1 MDREQK
7 ILVEEKE
14 FSNLYEDMA
23 KEFLTSLKFDNS
35 VSDNN
40 NQLLFLSC
48 FENSLSY
55 FADEIYENFKNDID
69 PIDKFNNLNKWRELS
84 KIKIFSNIISEEI
97 ENNGF
102 INQINDSKKNRFI
115 LTKVVEFTADVA
127 KYFCRGEVSYK
138 PLQILNHD
146 SCADTLESL
155 GYYEKISELLRLSI
169 PFLQEIML
177 SYKANVIVD
186 RRNVVLSNPMI
197 DITEKAIK
205 LIDDNLGDGAKSL
218 N

>member
-1 MDREQK
+1 
-7 ILVEEKE
+7 
-14 FSNLYEDMA
+14 MA

-102 INQINDSKKNRFI
+102 INQINDSKY
-115 LTKVVEFTADVA
+115 KVADNSIQNLIISNESNTLKKFNLLLD
-127 KYFCRGEVSYK
+127 KYKTFK
-138 PLQILNHD
+138 D
-146 SCADTLESL
+146 
-155 GYYEKISELLRLSI
+155 LLRK
-169 PFLQEIML
+169 ML
-177 SYKANVIVD
+177 H
-186 RRNVVLSNPMI
+186 
-197 DITEKAIK
+197 EC
-205 LIDDNLGDGAKSL
+205 
-218 N
+218 

>member
-55 FADEIYENFKNDID
+55 FADEVYENFKNDID

-102 INQINDSKKNRFI
+102 INQINDSKY
-115 LTKVVEFTADVA
+115 KVADNSIQNLIISNESNTLKKFNLLLD
-127 KYFCRGEVSYK
+127 KYKTFK
-138 PLQILNHD
+138 D
-146 SCADTLESL
+146 
-155 GYYEKISELLRLSI
+155 LLRK
-169 PFLQEIML
+169 ML
-177 SYKANVIVD
+177 H
-186 RRNVVLSNPMI
+186 
-197 DITEKAIK
+197 EC
-205 LIDDNLGDGAKSL
+205 
-218 N
+218 

>member
-55 FADEIYENFKNDID
+55 FADEIYENFKNDLD
-69 PIDKFNNLNKWRELS
+69 SIDKFNNLNKWKELS

-97 ENNGF
+97 KDTGF
-102 INQINDSKKNRFI
+102 INQVNDSKY
-115 LTKVVEFTADVA
+115 KVADNSIQNLIISNESNTLKKFNSLLD
-127 KYFCRGEVSYK
+127 KYKTFK
-138 PLQILNHD
+138 
-146 SCADTLESL
+146 
-155 GYYEKISELLRLSI
+155 ELLRK
-169 PFLQEIML
+169 ML
-177 SYKANVIVD
+177 H
-186 RRNVVLSNPMI
+186 
-197 DITEKAIK
+197 EC
-205 LIDDNLGDGAKSL
+205 
-218 N
+218 

>member
-1 MDREQK
+1 M
-7 ILVEEKE
+7 EEKE

-55 FADEIYENFKNDID
+55 FADEIYQNFKNDID

-102 INQINDSKKNRFI
+102 INQINDSKY
-115 LTKVVEFTADVA
+115 KVADNSIQNLIISNESNTLKKFNLLLD
-127 KYFCRGEVSYK
+127 KYKTFK
-138 PLQILNHD
+138 D
-146 SCADTLESL
+146 
-155 GYYEKISELLRLSI
+155 LLRK
-169 PFLQEIML
+169 ML
-177 SYKANVIVD
+177 H
-186 RRNVVLSNPMI
+186 
-197 DITEKAIK
+197 EC
-205 LIDDNLGDGAKSL
+205 
-218 N
+218 

>member
-1 MDREQK
+1 M
-7 ILVEEKE
+7 EEKE

-102 INQINDSKKNRFI
+102 INQINDSKY
-115 LTKVVEFTADVA
+115 KVADNSIQNLIISNESNTLKKFNSLLD
-127 KYFCRGEVSYK
+127 KYKTFK
-138 PLQILNHD
+138 
-146 SCADTLESL
+146 
-155 GYYEKISELLRLSI
+155 ELLRK
-169 PFLQEIML
+169 ML
-177 SYKANVIVD
+177 H
-186 RRNVVLSNPMI
+186 
-197 DITEKAIK
+197 EC
-205 LIDDNLGDGAKSL
+205 
-218 N
+218 

>member
-69 PIDKFNNLNKWRELS
+69 AIDKFNNLNKWRELS

-102 INQINDSKKNRFI
+102 INQINDSKY
-115 LTKVVEFTADVA
+115 KVADNSIQNLIISNESNTLKKFNLLLD
-127 KYFCRGEVSYK
+127 KYKTFK
-138 PLQILNHD
+138 D
-146 SCADTLESL
+146 
-155 GYYEKISELLRLSI
+155 LLRK
-169 PFLQEIML
+169 ML
-177 SYKANVIVD
+177 H
-186 RRNVVLSNPMI
+186 
-197 DITEKAIK
+197 EC
-205 LIDDNLGDGAKSL
+205 
-218 N
+218 

>member
-1 MDREQK
+1 M
-7 ILVEEKE
+7 EEKE

-55 FADEIYENFKNDID
+55 FADEVYENFKNDID

-102 INQINDSKKNRFI
+102 INQINDSKY
-115 LTKVVEFTADVA
+115 KVADNTIQNLIISNESNTLKKFNLLLD
-127 KYFCRGEVSYK
+127 KYKTFK
-138 PLQILNHD
+138 D
-146 SCADTLESL
+146 
-155 GYYEKISELLRLSI
+155 LLRK
-169 PFLQEIML
+169 ML
-177 SYKANVIVD
+177 H
-186 RRNVVLSNPMI
+186 
-197 DITEKAIK
+197 EC
-205 LIDDNLGDGAKSL
+205 
-218 N
+218 

>member
-1 MDREQK
+1 M
-7 ILVEEKE
+7 EEKE

-69 PIDKFNNLNKWRELS
+69 AIDKFNNLNKWRELS

-102 INQINDSKKNRFI
+102 INQINDSKY
-115 LTKVVEFTADVA
+115 KVADNSIQNLIISNESNTLKKFNLLLD
-127 KYFCRGEVSYK
+127 KYKTFK
-138 PLQILNHD
+138 D
-146 SCADTLESL
+146 
-155 GYYEKISELLRLSI
+155 LLRK
-169 PFLQEIML
+169 ML
-177 SYKANVIVD
+177 H
-186 RRNVVLSNPMI
+186 
-197 DITEKAIK
+197 EC
-205 LIDDNLGDGAKSL
+205 
-218 N
+218 

>member
-102 INQINDSKKNRFI
+102 INQINDSKY
-115 LTKVVEFTADVA
+115 KVADNSIQNLIISNESNTLKKFNSLLD
-127 KYFCRGEVSYK
+127 KYKTFK
-138 PLQILNHD
+138 
-146 SCADTLESL
+146 
-155 GYYEKISELLRLSI
+155 ELLRK
-169 PFLQEIML
+169 ML
-177 SYKANVIVD
+177 H
-186 RRNVVLSNPMI
+186 
-197 DITEKAIK
+197 EC
-205 LIDDNLGDGAKSL
+205 
-218 N
+218 

>member
-1 MDREQK
+1 
-7 ILVEEKE
+7 
-14 FSNLYEDMA
+14 MA

-55 FADEIYENFKNDID
+55 FADEVYENFKNDID

-102 INQINDSKKNRFI
+102 INQINDSKY
-115 LTKVVEFTADVA
+115 KVADNSIQNLIISNESNTLKKFNLLLD
-127 KYFCRGEVSYK
+127 KYKTFK
-138 PLQILNHD
+138 D
-146 SCADTLESL
+146 
-155 GYYEKISELLRLSI
+155 LLRK
-169 PFLQEIML
+169 ML
-177 SYKANVIVD
+177 H
-186 RRNVVLSNPMI
+186 
-197 DITEKAIK
+197 EC
-205 LIDDNLGDGAKSL
+205 
-218 N
+218 

>member
-55 FADEIYENFKNDID
+55 FADEIYENFKNDLD
-69 PIDKFNNLNKWRELS
+69 SIDKFNNLNKWKELS

-97 ENNGF
+97 KDTGF
-102 INQINDSKKNRFI
+102 INQVNDSKY
-115 LTKVVEFTADVA
+115 KVADNSIQNLIISNESNTLKKFNLLLD
-127 KYFCRGEVSYK
+127 KYKTFK
-138 PLQILNHD
+138 D
-146 SCADTLESL
+146 
-155 GYYEKISELLRLSI
+155 LLRK
-169 PFLQEIML
+169 ML
-177 SYKANVIVD
+177 H
-186 RRNVVLSNPMI
+186 
-197 DITEKAIK
+197 EC
-205 LIDDNLGDGAKSL
+205 
-218 N
+218 

>member
-1 MDREQK
+1 VDREQK

-102 INQINDSKKNRFI
+102 INQINDSKY
-115 LTKVVEFTADVA
+115 KVADNSIQNLIISNESNTLKKFNSLLD
-127 KYFCRGEVSYK
+127 KYKTFK
-138 PLQILNHD
+138 
-146 SCADTLESL
+146 
-155 GYYEKISELLRLSI
+155 ELLRK
-169 PFLQEIML
+169 ML
-177 SYKANVIVD
+177 H
-186 RRNVVLSNPMI
+186 
-197 DITEKAIK
+197 EC
-205 LIDDNLGDGAKSL
+205 
-218 N
+218 

>member
-55 FADEIYENFKNDID
+55 FADEIYENFKNDLD
-69 PIDKFNNLNKWRELS
+69 SIDKFNNLNKWKELS
-84 KIKIFSNIISEEI
+84 KIKIFSNIISEETKDT
-97 ENNGF
+97 GF
-102 INQINDSKKNRFI
+102 INQVNDSKY
-115 LTKVVEFTADVA
+115 KVADNSIQNLIISNESNTLKKFNSLLD
-127 KYFCRGEVSYK
+127 KYKTFK
-138 PLQILNHD
+138 
-146 SCADTLESL
+146 
-155 GYYEKISELLRLSI
+155 ELLRK
-169 PFLQEIML
+169 ML
-177 SYKANVIVD
+177 H
-186 RRNVVLSNPMI
+186 
-197 DITEKAIK
+197 EC
-205 LIDDNLGDGAKSL
+205 
-218 N
+218 

>member
-1 MDREQK
+1 M
-7 ILVEEKE
+7 EEKE

-69 PIDKFNNLNKWRELS
+69 PIDKFNYLNKWRELS

-102 INQINDSKKNRFI
+102 INQINDSKY
-115 LTKVVEFTADVA
+115 KVADNSIQNLIISNESNTLKKFNLLLD
-127 KYFCRGEVSYK
+127 KYKTFK
-138 PLQILNHD
+138 D
-146 SCADTLESL
+146 
-155 GYYEKISELLRLSI
+155 LLRK
-169 PFLQEIML
+169 ML
-177 SYKANVIVD
+177 H
-186 RRNVVLSNPMI
+186 
-197 DITEKAIK
+197 EC
-205 LIDDNLGDGAKSL
+205 
-218 N
+218 

>member
-1 MDREQK
+1 
-7 ILVEEKE
+7 
-14 FSNLYEDMA
+14 MA

-69 PIDKFNNLNKWRELS
+69 AIDKFNNLNKWRELS

-102 INQINDSKKNRFI
+102 INQINDSKY
-115 LTKVVEFTADVA
+115 KVADNSIQNLIISNESNTLKKFNLLLD
-127 KYFCRGEVSYK
+127 KYKTFK
-138 PLQILNHD
+138 D
-146 SCADTLESL
+146 
-155 GYYEKISELLRLSI
+155 LLRK
-169 PFLQEIML
+169 ML
-177 SYKANVIVD
+177 H
-186 RRNVVLSNPMI
+186 
-197 DITEKAIK
+197 EC
-205 LIDDNLGDGAKSL
+205 
-218 N
+218 

>member
-1 MDREQK
+1 M
-7 ILVEEKE
+7 EEKE

-55 FADEIYENFKNDID
+55 FADEVYENFKNDID

-102 INQINDSKKNRFI
+102 INQINDSKY
-115 LTKVVEFTADVA
+115 KVADNSIQNLIISNESNTLKKFNLLLD
-127 KYFCRGEVSYK
+127 KYKTFK
-138 PLQILNHD
+138 D
-146 SCADTLESL
+146 
-155 GYYEKISELLRLSI
+155 LLRK
-169 PFLQEIML
+169 ML
-177 SYKANVIVD
+177 H
-186 RRNVVLSNPMI
+186 
-197 DITEKAIK
+197 EC
-205 LIDDNLGDGAKSL
+205 
-218 N
+218 

>member
-69 PIDKFNNLNKWRELS
+69 AIDKFNNLNKWKELS

-97 ENNGF
+97 KDTGF
-102 INQINDSKKNRFI
+102 INQVNDSKY
-115 LTKVVEFTADVA
+115 KVADNSIQNLIISNESNTLKKFNSLLD
-127 KYFCRGEVSYK
+127 KYKTFK
-138 PLQILNHD
+138 
-146 SCADTLESL
+146 
-155 GYYEKISELLRLSI
+155 ELLRK
-169 PFLQEIML
+169 ML
-177 SYKANVIVD
+177 H
-186 RRNVVLSNPMI
+186 
-197 DITEKAIK
+197 EC
-205 LIDDNLGDGAKSL
+205 
-218 N
+218 